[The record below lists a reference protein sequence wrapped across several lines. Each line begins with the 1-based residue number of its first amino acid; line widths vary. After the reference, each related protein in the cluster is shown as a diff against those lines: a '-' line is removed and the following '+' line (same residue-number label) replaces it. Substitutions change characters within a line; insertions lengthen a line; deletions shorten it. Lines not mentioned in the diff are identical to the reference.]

1 MPPQSTPAPT
11 AAPQP
16 PATQTTVVSGTPAP
30 SAPVTGSPD
39 QIYQGLRE
47 KREVLWNQ
55 KSRLENE
62 REEIAQQIRQG
73 PVGDIDKTGLEQ
85 RLAQIDQAIAKVS
98 IDIAEADGQVAQ
110 AAAVP
115 GAIVEPPQRNAWE
128 FGPPVELVA
137 MGIGITGLLLFPVC
151 LAWARR
157 LWRKANVVSAVPP
170 ELIEK
175 MANMERGIDAVA
187 IEVERIGEGTR
198 FVTQLLAE
206 RADGARVALPRGEHS
221 SGGDAAGR

>member
-1 MPPQSTPAPT
+1 MPPQNTPVPP
-11 AAPQP
+11 AAPPP

-30 SAPVTGSPD
+30 TAPVIGSPE
-39 QIYQGLRE
+39 QIYRGLRE

-62 REEIAQQIRQG
+62 RDEIAQQIRQG
-73 PVGDIDKTGLEQ
+73 PVGDVDKSGLEQ
-85 RLAQIDQAIAKVS
+85 RLAQVDQAIAKVS
-98 IDIAEADGQVAQ
+98 IDIAEADAQVAQ
-110 AAAVP
+110 AASVP
-115 GAIVEPPQRNAWE
+115 GAIVEPPPRNAWE

-137 MGIGITGLLLFPVC
+137 MSIGLTALLLFPVC

-157 LWRKANVVSAVPP
+157 LWRKANVVSVVPP
-170 ELIEK
+170 ELVEK
-175 MANMERGIDAVA
+175 MANMERSIDAVA

-206 RADGARVALPRGEHS
+206 RADGARVALPRVESPS
-221 SGGDAAGR
+221 SGDAAGR

>member
-11 AAPQP
+11 AAPQQ
-16 PATQTTVVSGTPAP
+16 PATQTTVVSGSPAP
-30 SAPVTGSPD
+30 TAPVLGSPE
-39 QIYQGLRE
+39 QIYRGLRE

-55 KSRLENE
+55 KSRLEDE
-62 REEIAQQIRQG
+62 RDEIAQQIRQG

-85 RLAQIDQAIAKVS
+85 RLAQVDQALAKVS

-115 GAIVEPPQRNAWE
+115 GAIVEPPPRNAWE

-137 MGIGITGLLLFPVC
+137 MSLGITALLLFPVC

-157 LWRKANVVSAVPP
+157 LWRKANVVSVVPP

-175 MANMERGIDAVA
+175 MANMERGIDSVA
-187 IEVERIGEGTR
+187 IEVERIGEGQR
-198 FVTQLLAE
+198 IVTQLLAE
-206 RADGARVALPRGEHS
+206 RADAAQIALPRG
-221 SGGDAAGR
+221 GDRP